1 MLIGSYRSFPCVA
14 PTNDSPP
21 LCYNFAYKTVGAE
34 IPYQELNL
42 EQLWEQFNI
51 EHEPT
56 RKGHPEIRGGLQS
69 HSPQSLV
76 KQVVL
81 ALNR

>member
-56 RKGHPEIRGGLQS
+56 RKGIQKFVADYKATLRKAS
-69 HSPQSLV
+69 
-76 KQVVL
+76 
-81 ALNR
+81 